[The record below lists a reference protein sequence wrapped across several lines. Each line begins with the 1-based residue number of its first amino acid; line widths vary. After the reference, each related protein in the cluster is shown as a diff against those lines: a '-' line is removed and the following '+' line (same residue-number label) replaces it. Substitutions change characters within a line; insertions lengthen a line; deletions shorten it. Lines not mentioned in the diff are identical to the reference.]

1 MKVSQVIDRSSLLY
15 PSDLEGGRVYEW
27 LSELETR
34 LCLEIHGK
42 SCEPITADD
51 ADRVLTV
58 PDAYAELY
66 PLYIIMKTDLANG
79 DIERYNNSAK
89 SFKSS
94 YDAYA
99 CYVNRTRELGDYNA
113 ITLL

>member
-1 MKVSQVIDRSSLLY
+1 MTPRELLKKTAADFRTAGIPDPEVDASLL
-15 PSDLEGGRVYEW
+15 
-27 LSELETR
+27 LSHVTGLAPLMLR
-34 LCLEIHGK
+34 L
-42 SCEPITADD
+42 D